1 MALTEAAKRA
11 VFPACAGVI
20 LRVRCG
26 DRYRRRFPRVCGGD
40 PGITALYEND
50 LMFSVHVSN
59 AIIGDTA
66 RIYSTYSIYRIMI
79 M

>member
-1 MALTEAAKRA
+1 MILFSYGVS
-11 VFPACAGVI
+11 VFPAWAGVI
-20 LRVRCG
+20 LYGTNRG
-26 DRYRRRFPRVCGGD
+26 SKKSSFPRVCGGD